1 MIDKIGNISSD
12 GTVIGAKGGT
22 EMMRDRILSL
32 PKELLNDFQIIH
44 SRVRDID
51 SSRIPVLV
59 LHDLAE
65 DPEVRNLSQDSFRRK
80 FAKLVFV
87 SNWQFTTYNK
97 VLGVPYNC
105 STVLH
110 NAIEPIPDHEKN
122 FDGPIRLI
130 YHTTPHRGL
139 HLLLQAYD
147 PLSKEYGDRLHLDV
161 YSSFKIYGWEQRDS
175 DYQQLFDFCKNHPHI
190 TYHGSVPNDEI
201 RVALQ
206 KAHIFA
212 YPSIWPETSCIA
224 AIEAMSA
231 KCLVVCPRYA
241 ALPETTA
248 GFAMDYN
255 FDDQNMQNNLIN
267 FYNCLKW
274 SIDNIRNIQMNCDAQ
289 KRYID
294 SLYNWDLRSKE
305 WIRELT
311 IIKDNRNKI

>member
-1 MIDKIGNISSD
+1 MIEINELNKN
-12 GTVIGAKGGT
+12 AMGGT
-22 EMMRDRILSL
+22 ELMQHALYSRLN
-32 PKELLNDFQIIH
+32 KELLDDFQIIA

-51 SSRIPVLV
+51 SSRIPILW

-65 DPEVRNLSQDSFRRK
+65 DPEVQNLSQDSYRRQ

-105 STVLH
+105 STILR
-110 NAIEPIPDHEKN
+110 NAIEPIPDHIKD

-139 HLLLQAYD
+139 HLLLQAYST
-147 PLSKEYGDRLHLDV
+147 LSEEYGDRLHLDV
-161 YSSFKIYGWEQRDS
+161 YSSFKIYGWEQRDEL
-175 DYQQLFDFCKNHPHI
+175 YQELFNFCKNHPHI
-190 TYHGSVPNDEI
+190 TYHGSVPNSEI
-201 RVALQ
+201 REALQ

-231 KCLVVCPRYA
+231 KCLVVCPQYA

-248 GFAMDYN
+248 GFAMDYDY
-255 FDDQNMQNNLIN
+255 DDENMENNLFN
-267 FYNCLKW
+267 FYNSLKW
-274 SIDNIRNIQMNCDAQ
+274 SIDNIEKLNFHTNAQ

-294 SLYNWDLRSKE
+294 GMYNWDLRAKE
-305 WIRELT
+305 WIRQLEL
-311 IIKDNRNKI
+311 IKMKWKNI